1 MGDRHHKTGWKLIT
15 SGVVWKLVRGMCFSR
30 TKEKRT
36 KEDEEFRKGLSTSRE
51 EWEKPRDKS
60 RFAEEPR

>member
-1 MGDRHHKTGWKLIT
+1 MGDRHHKAGWKLIT

-36 KEDEEFRKGLSTSRE
+36 KEDEEFRQGLSTSRE
-51 EWEKPRDKS
+51 E
-60 RFAEEPR
+60 